1 MEKNDFKVYRTL
13 EGTIF
18 EVVTALLVVASLL
31 ITVLFSHFGDTLLG
45 GVLGTVLLSV
55 CALLFLFLAYHPAS
69 DLINIPVKRENP
81 AQLEITVRMMR
92 VVAVEIG
99 ALSLLMSLL
108 MGDIIN
114 RDIVADGLPPFVIMA
129 VLFVTIS
136 YYCWKI
142 KRAQNV

>member
-1 MEKNDFKVYRTL
+1 
-13 EGTIF
+13 
-18 EVVTALLVVASLL
+18 
-31 ITVLFSHFGDTLLG
+31 VLFSHFGDTLLG
-45 GVLGTVLLSV
+45 GVLGTVLLSI

-69 DLINIPVKRENP
+69 DLINIPVKRKNP

-114 RDIVADGLPPFVIMA
+114 RDIVADGLPPFVIMT